1 MKIKKLVL
9 LLLSL
14 VLVVGVFTACSSPKV
29 GDVDTPAVEGHSGQV
44 EDGNNQENEVA
55 KSTTEYGVTI
65 NEDTVTFIDGR
76 GQEVTINKNPQR
88 AVVLYNSFLEVWMD
102 NGGSVVG
109 KLEPTVGQEIPGV
122 EDAEI
127 IGKLGAISVEK
138 VISVEPD
145 LIILNS
151 TQKSQLE
158 LIPSFEG
165 VNIPVIAIDY
175 VGLDDY
181 LTMTRLFTA
190 LNGRE
195 DLFKSNALDIVKEI
209 DSVLSVIP
217 EEEEHKILLIMASAK
232 SVSARDSSSYV
243 GMRLE
248 DLNTINIA
256 DDSGGALSTKNFSME
271 KILEEDPDFIFVQT
285 TGSDLDATIDRLK
298 EDTEANPAWASLSA
312 VQNDRYIILPKD
324 IYMLKANLRY
334 AEAYENLAT
343 IIYPEL
349 FQ

>member
-1 MKIKKLVL
+1 MVL
-9 LLLSL
+9 LLLSFLL
-14 VLVVGVFTACSSPKV
+14 VAGMFTACSSPKV
-29 GDVDTPAVEGHSGQV
+29 EDVDTPLV
-44 EDGNNQENEVA
+44 EDNKQNDDV
-55 KSTTEYGVTI
+55 TESKTEFGVTI
-65 NEDTVTFIDGR
+65 NEDTVSFIDGR

-138 VISVEPD
+138 IISVEPD

-158 LIPSFEG
+158 LIPSFED

-195 DLFKSNALDIVKEI
+195 DLFKSNALDIVEEI
-209 DSVLSVIP
+209 DNILSVIP
-217 EEEEHKILLIMASAK
+217 EEQEHKILLIMASAK

-243 GMRLE
+243 GMMLE

-285 TGSDLDATIDRLK
+285 TGSDMDATLDRLK
-298 EDTEANPAWASLSA
+298 EDAESNPAWASLSA
-312 VQNDRYIILPKD
+312 VKNDRYIILPKD
-324 IYMLKANLRY
+324 MYMFKANLRY

>member
-1 MKIKKLVL
+1 MKMKRMVL

-14 VLVVGVFTACSSPKV
+14 VLVAGMFTACSSPKV
-29 GDVDTPAVEGHSGQV
+29 EDVDTPLV
-44 EDGNNQENEVA
+44 EDNKQNDDV
-55 KSTTEYGVTI
+55 TESITEFGVTI
-65 NEDTVTFIDGR
+65 NKDTVSFIDGR

-138 VISVEPD
+138 VISLEPD
-145 LIILNS
+145 LIIVNS

-165 VNIPVIAIDY
+165 VGIPVIAIDY

-181 LTMTRLFTA
+181 LTITRLFTA
-190 LNGRE
+190 LNERE
-195 DLFKSNALDIVKEI
+195 DLFKSNALDIVEEI
-209 DSVLSVIP
+209 DNILSVIP
-217 EEEEHKILLIMASAK
+217 EEKEHKVLLIMASAK
-232 SVSARDSSSYV
+232 SVTARDSTSYV
-243 GMRLE
+243 GLMLE

-256 DDSGGALSTKNFSME
+256 DESGGALSSQNFSME

-312 VQNDRYIILPKD
+312 VKNDRYIILPKD

-343 IIYPEL
+343 ILYPEL